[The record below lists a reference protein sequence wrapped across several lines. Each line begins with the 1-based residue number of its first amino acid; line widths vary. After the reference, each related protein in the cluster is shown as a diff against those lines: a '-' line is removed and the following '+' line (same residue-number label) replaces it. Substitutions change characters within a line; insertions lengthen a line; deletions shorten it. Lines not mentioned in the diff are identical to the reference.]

1 MLTILS
7 AMFFW
12 TNATAA
18 INSDQKCEACHAS
31 PDIMSGL
38 YQQYS
43 SSAHHKNGVTCFDC
57 HEASEDDADAFK
69 HEGSTISIIVS
80 PKDCAKCHNK
90 AVEEFNASQHANAR
104 RLVTTGMGGYF
115 LDNLAGSQSLGH
127 AAKYAAGTKGCFACH
142 GSKVIVDK
150 KGHPTAETWPN
161 SGIARE
167 NPDGSIG
174 NCSACHEG
182 HDFSVAQARRPESC
196 AVCHNDMGGAPQMEA
211 YESSRHGLTYAAK
224 SGQMNFDSPEWVVGK
239 DYFTAPTCATCHMSA
254 TPDMPATH
262 NLTERIHWNT
272 ALQESNAIA
281 VQEKCGLPMPPSKN
295 YKQPMPNEQHRNN
308 MKKVCSACH
317 STRLIDKFMAQYE
330 MEVGLIEEKW
340 LKPGKL
346 LFQLTTN
353 VLQAAEENYTFYSHP
368 IDYVWFGMCN
378 SSAKYAHTGAAMMS
392 PGMTQ
397 KGNGGFA
404 ADWYSSYIPAIKGI
418 IEKYSQS
425 KNCQVRKRVNNL
437 QNKLEEIMKQK
448 AYSGPWGE
456 E

>member
-1 MLTILS
+1 
-7 AMFFW
+7 
-12 TNATAA
+12 
-18 INSDQKCEACHAS
+18 
-31 PDIMSGL
+31 
-38 YQQYS
+38 
-43 SSAHHKNGVTCFDC
+43 
-57 HEASEDDADAFK
+57 
-69 HEGSTISIIVS
+69 
-80 PKDCAKCHNK
+80 
-90 AVEEFNASQHANAR
+90 
-104 RLVTTGMGGYF
+104 
-115 LDNLAGSQSLGH
+115 
-127 AAKYAAGTKGCFACH
+127 
-142 GSKVIVDK
+142 
-150 KGHPTAETWPN
+150 
-161 SGIARE
+161 
-167 NPDGSIG
+167 
-174 NCSACHEG
+174 
-182 HDFSVAQARRPESC
+182 
-196 AVCHNDMGGAPQMEA
+196 
-211 YESSRHGLTYAAK
+211 
-224 SGQMNFDSPEWVVGK
+224 
-239 DYFTAPTCATCHMSA
+239 
-254 TPDMPATH
+254 
-262 NLTERIHWNT
+262 
-272 ALQESNAIA
+272 
-281 VQEKCGLPMPPSKN
+281 
-295 YKQPMPNEQHRNN
+295 